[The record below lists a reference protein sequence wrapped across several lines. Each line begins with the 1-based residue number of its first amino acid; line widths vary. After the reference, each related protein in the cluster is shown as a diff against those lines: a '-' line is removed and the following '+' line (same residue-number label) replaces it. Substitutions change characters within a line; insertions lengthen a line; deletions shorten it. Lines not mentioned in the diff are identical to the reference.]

1 VNRGRPW
8 STRIITHGEE
18 GDVVSVRLLS
28 ANEPRSGQQRELDKT
43 VSGEIVTAC
52 EAYENLRF
60 FCDEGGGRFGGSP
73 GEARVRDYLLRKL
86 QEYGLENV
94 HTEEYSYTGWVRGPA
109 TLKVVAVAQFA
120 AAQSALAQSGVAQSA
135 TAQPAGAQIAPV
147 RSGGSG
153 QVRASGV
160 ATGKKHGME
169 REFPCFSLP
178 HSPAGDVEAEV
189 VFVGPGG
196 PAEFEEAGDVR
207 GKAVIVTNEPS
218 PGLGRMLHRS
228 EKYGRAVKAGAAAFI
243 YMRMGPMLAETGT
256 VRHNET
262 GAIPA
267 VSTTREAGMEIRRL
281 MERGSVRVRVT
292 TTDEAKPLVGWNII
306 GEVPGASSPDKVI
319 LVGAHLDGHDISQA
333 AADNGGGSAVIL
345 EAARVLAKHKDLVPK
360 TVRFVWFTGEEIGLL
375 GSNSYAQRHAGE
387 ADAIEFVF
395 NCDVAGG
402 GGTPGI
408 TAMGFEDTRKRFRQY
423 SDEIGMPFRIGAGV
437 MPYSDMYPFHLLGIP
452 SVSFS
457 SSAPDGSWNFVHTAA
472 DTLDKMTPR
481 GLMLDSLVVA
491 RLLAR
496 LLYDPAIAHK
506 TPEETAASVAHLGEV
521 FEHEGRLP
529 NGASKGLSPA

>member
-1 VNRGRPW
+1 MFSDVFQRLSVGRE
-8 STRIITHGEE
+8 GET
-18 GDVVSVRLLS
+18 VSNQLLS
-28 ANEPRSGQQRELDKT
+28 CNGQSPDRKPVLDKL
-43 VSGEIVTAC
+43 VSGEVVTAC
-52 EAYENLRF
+52 EAYDNLRF
-60 FCDEGGGRFGGSP
+60 FCDEGRGRFGGSP
-73 GEARVRDYLLRKL
+73 GEVVVRDYLLQKL
-86 QEYGLENV
+86 KEYGLENV

-109 TLKVVAVAQFA
+109 ALKVT
-120 AAQSALAQSGVAQSA
+120 GVS
-135 TAQPAGAQIAPV
+135 QPAVSDEAGVSPAPSRGSNGA
-147 RSGGSG
+147 
-153 QVRASGV
+153 
-160 ATGKKHGME
+160 E

-189 VFVGPGG
+189 VFIGPGG
-196 PAEFEEAGDVR
+196 PREFEEAGDIR

-267 VSTTREAGMEIRRL
+267 VSITREAGMEMRRL
-281 MERGSVRVRVT
+281 MERGPVRIRVT
-292 TTDEAKPLVGWNII
+292 TTDKAKPLTGWNII
-306 GEVPGASSPDKVI
+306 GEIPGASSPEKII

-333 AADNGGGSAVIL
+333 AADNGGGAAVIL
-345 EAARVLAKHKDLVPK
+345 EAARALAKHRDLVPK

-375 GSNSYAQRHAGE
+375 GSNSYAQAHAGE
-387 ADAIEFVF
+387 AEAIEFVF

-408 TAMGFEDTRKRFRQY
+408 ATMGFEETRKRFLKY
-423 SDEIGMPFRIGAGV
+423 SGELGMPFRVGAGV

-452 SVSFS
+452 SISFS
-457 SSAPDGSWNFVHTAA
+457 SSAPDGSWNFIHTAA
-472 DTLDKMTPR
+472 DTFDKMTPR

-496 LLYDPAIAHK
+496 LLYDPAIPHK
-506 TPEETAASVAHLGEV
+506 TPEETAASIAHLREV
-521 FEHEGRLP
+521 FEFEGRLP
-529 NGASKGLSPA
+529 NGASKGLGPARVSMPTSDSGR

>member
-1 VNRGRPW
+1 MSNQSCCG
-8 STRIITHGEE
+8 
-18 GDVVSVRLLS
+18 
-28 ANEPRSGQQRELDKT
+28 SGQSSDKRAVLDKL

-52 EAYENLRF
+52 EAYDNLRF
-60 FCDEGGGRFGGSP
+60 FCDEGRGRFGGSP
-73 GEARVRDYLLRKL
+73 GEVLVRDYLLRKL
-86 QEYGLENV
+86 KEYGLENV
-94 HTEEYSYTGWVRGPA
+94 HIEEYSYTGWVRGPA
-109 TLKVVAVAQFA
+109 SLTVSAVSRTACPCDGGDA
-120 AAQSALAQSGVAQSA
+120 ADVPSGCLD
-135 TAQPAGAQIAPV
+135 
-147 RSGGSG
+147 RSDR
-153 QVRASGV
+153 V
-160 ATGKKHGME
+160 E

-196 PAEFEEAGDVR
+196 PREFEEAGDLK
-207 GKAVIVTNEPS
+207 GKAVIVTNEAS

-228 EKYGRAVKAGAAAFI
+228 EKYGRAVKAGAVAFI

-267 VSTTREAGMEIRRL
+267 VSITREAGMEIRRL
-281 MERGSVRVRVT
+281 MERGPVKVRVT
-292 TTDEAKPLVGWNII
+292 TTDQAKPLVGWNII
-306 GEVPGASSPDKVI
+306 GEIPGACSPDRVI

-345 EAARVLAKHKDLVPK
+345 EAARALAKHKDLVPK

-375 GSNSYAQRHAGE
+375 GSNSYAKAHAGE
-387 ADAIEFVF
+387 AESIEFVF

-408 TAMGFEDTRKRFRQY
+408 TAMGFDETRKRFLKY
-423 SDEIGMPFRIGAGV
+423 SDELATPFRVGPGV

-452 SVSFS
+452 SISFG

-472 DTLDKMTPR
+472 DTFDKMTPR

-496 LLYDPAIAHK
+496 LLYDPAIPHK
-506 TPEETAASVAHLGEV
+506 TPEETAASIAHLREV
-521 FEHEGRLP
+521 FEFEGRLP
-529 NGASKGLSPA
+529 DGGSKGLGPAR

>member
-1 VNRGRPW
+1 M
-8 STRIITHGEE
+8 
-18 GDVVSVRLLS
+18 RLPI
-28 ANEPRSGQQRELDKT
+28 ANEPRSDQQRALDKM

-60 FCDEGGGRFGGSP
+60 FCDEGGGRFGGTL
-73 GEARVRDYLLRKL
+73 GEVRARDYLLQKL

-109 TLKVVAVAQFA
+109 ALKVTAVAQTD
-120 AAQSALAQSGVAQSA
+120 VVE
-135 TAQPAGAQIAPV
+135 PGAQIAPA

-153 QVRASGV
+153 QVRADGV
-160 ATGKKHGME
+160 ATGNNHGVE

-196 PAEFEEAGDVR
+196 PREFEEAGDVR
-207 GKAVIVTNEPS
+207 GKAVIITNEAS

-267 VSTTREAGMEIRRL
+267 VSITREAGMEIRRL
-281 MERGSVRVRVT
+281 MERGAVKVRVT

-306 GEVPGASSPDKVI
+306 GEVPGACSPDKVI

-345 EAARVLAKHKDLVPK
+345 EAARALAKHKDLVPK

-375 GSNSYAQRHAGE
+375 GSNSYAQSHAGE
-387 ADAIEFVF
+387 AGAIEFVF

-408 TAMGFEDTRKRFRQY
+408 TAMGFEETRKRFQRY
-423 SDEIGMPFRIGAGV
+423 SDELGMPFRIGAGV

-472 DTLDKMTPR
+472 DTFDKMTPR

-496 LLYDPAIAHK
+496 LLYDPAIPHK
-506 TPEETAASVAHLGEV
+506 TSEETADSIKHLREV
-521 FEHEGRLP
+521 FEFEGRLP
-529 NGASKGLSPA
+529 NGGSKGLSPA

>member
-1 VNRGRPW
+1 MSNEWLGCNGRSPD
-8 STRIITHGEE
+8 G
-18 GDVVSVRLLS
+18 
-28 ANEPRSGQQRELDKT
+28 RSLLDKMI
-43 VSGEIVTAC
+43 SGEVVTAS
-52 EAYENLRF
+52 EAYDNLRF
-60 FCDEGGGRFGGSP
+60 FCDEGRGRFGGSP
-73 GEARVRDYLLRKL
+73 GEMLVRDYLLRKL
-86 QEYGLENV
+86 KEYGLENV
-94 HTEEYSYTGWVRGPA
+94 HAEEYSYTGWVRGPA
-109 TLKVVAVAQFA
+109 ALKVTAVGQAVVAEAVVAQA
-120 AAQSALAQSGVAQSA
+120 AGTQAAGAEPQATEVVQTNVAQPVGPGLLGVSGAA
-135 TAQPAGAQIAPV
+135 TDKSHV
-147 RSGGSG
+147 
-153 QVRASGV
+153 V
-160 ATGKKHGME
+160 E

-189 VFVGPGG
+189 VLIGPGG
-196 PAEFEEAGDVR
+196 PREFEEAGDVT

-267 VSTTREAGMEIRRL
+267 VSITREAGMEIRRL
-281 MERGSVRVRVT
+281 MERGPVRVRVT
-292 TTDEAKPLVGWNII
+292 TTDEAKPLTGWNII
-306 GEVPGASSPDKVI
+306 GEIPGASSPEKSI

-345 EAARVLAKHKDLVPK
+345 EAARALAKHRDLVPK

-375 GSNSYAQRHAGE
+375 GSNSYAQAHAGE
-387 ADAIEFVF
+387 AEAIEFVF

-408 TAMGFEDTRKRFRQY
+408 ATMGFEETRKRFLEY
-423 SDEIGMPFRIGAGV
+423 AGELGMPFRVAAGV

-452 SVSFS
+452 SISFS
-457 SSAPDGSWNFVHTAA
+457 SSAPDGSWNFIHTAA
-472 DTLDKMTPR
+472 DTFDKMTPR

-496 LLYDPAIAHK
+496 LLYDPAIPHK
-506 TPEETAASVAHLGEV
+506 TPEETAASIAHLGEV
-521 FEHEGRLP
+521 FEFEGRLP
-529 NGASKGLSPA
+529 DGASKGLGPARVSMPTSDSGR